1 MSTADTPEIGNPDA
15 LDKDPKLV
23 TIYVN
28 TSPHAVGKGKISFEQ
43 LVKLAYPTPPPG
55 ANIGFTVLYQRGE
68 GNHEG
73 TLVAGQSVEVKDGMI
88 FDVTPTDLS

>member
-1 MSTADTPEIGNPDA
+1 M
-15 LDKDPKLV
+15 DKVGEVGHRPKPV

-28 TSPHAVGKGKISFEQ
+28 TVAHVVDKGEISFDEV
-43 LVKLAYPTPPPG
+43 VKLGYPVPPPG
-55 ANIGFTVLYQRGE
+55 PNVGYTVLYQRGH
-68 GNHEG
+68 GSKDG